1 MDEWKPTWSG
11 LFQLHRDGAQTP
23 ITSYVDRGLLRS
35 AQIDQ
40 LGTTSD
46 WLPEQVIA
54 AAFEQVMEDKYVAPA
69 EIKPVTSGRVFAPTP
84 VKLPVLLAP
93 GEAEGG
99 HALRPYLWP
108 VLDPSG
114 NLALEQDE
122 QLIDRWW
129 VEAPRLMDYASDCH
143 SHLTTHRIATIG
155 KLSLPIDQ
163 RGDYKLSLG
172 LISPTIM
179 QGFAAIKQIGRIGQ
193 NKGRNWVQHVR
204 YEWLTNVTKLTTTK
218 SKKKLFGGR
227 GPEHVSTW
235 YRGEIRWP
243 NGKSGY
249 IDLGHFRDER
259 LESLRDADELA
270 RKTSEFET
278 RLQKAIQGRGLGWA
292 QTTST
297 TREIVGGTEA
307 KDIYTLDDNAGYTV
321 PNTLAGL

>member
-1 MDEWKPTWSG
+1 MDEWKRTRAG
-11 LFQLHRDGAQTP
+11 LFQLHRDGAPTP

-35 AQIDQ
+35 AQLDQ
-40 LGTTSD
+40 FGNTID

-54 AAFEQVMEDKYVAPA
+54 AVFEQVMEDRYAAPV

-84 VKLPVLLAP
+84 VKLPVLLAA

-114 NLALEQDE
+114 NLALEQGE
-122 QLIDRWW
+122 KLIDRWW
-129 VEAPRLMDYASDCH
+129 VEAPGSMDYASDCH

-163 RGDYKLSLG
+163 RRDYKLSLG
-172 LISPTIM
+172 LISPTM
-179 QGFAAIKQIGRIGQ
+179 MEGFAVIKQIGRIGQ
-193 NKGRNWVQHVR
+193 NKGRKWVQHVR
-204 YEWLTNVTKLTTTK
+204 YEWLTNVAKLTTTK

-227 GPEHVSTW
+227 GAEHVSTR
-235 YRGEIRWP
+235 YAGEIRWP

-249 IDLGHFRDER
+249 IDLGHFSDER

-270 RKTSEFET
+270 RKTAEFEK
-278 RLQKAIQGRGLGWA
+278 RLEHAIQGHGLRWD

-297 TREIVGGTEA
+297 VREIVGGTQA
-307 KDIYTLDDNAGYTV
+307 MDVYTLDDDAGYTV
-321 PNTLAGL
+321 PGTLAGL

>member
-1 MDEWKPTWSG
+1 MDEWKPTAAG
-11 LFQLHRDGAQTP
+11 LFQLCRDGAPTP

-35 AQIDQ
+35 AQLDQ
-40 LGTTSD
+40 LGGTIG

-54 AAFEQVMEDKYVAPA
+54 AAFEQVMEDKYVTPA
-69 EIKPVTSGRVFAPTP
+69 EINPVPSGRVFAPTP
-84 VKLPVLLAP
+84 VKLAVLLAP

-108 VLDPSG
+108 VLDQSG
-114 NLALEQDE
+114 ELALEPGE

-129 VEAPRLMDYASDCH
+129 VKPPTSMDYASDCH
-143 SHLTTHRIATIG
+143 SYLTTHRIATVG

-163 RGDYKLSLG
+163 RGDYGLSLG
-172 LISPTIM
+172 LISPTLM
-179 QGFAAIKQIGRIGQ
+179 EGFAAIRQLGRIGQ
-193 NKGRNWVQHVR
+193 NKRRKWVQHVR

-243 NGKSGY
+243 NGKTGY

-270 RKTSEFET
+270 RKTAEFES
-278 RLQKAIQGRGLGWA
+278 RLQQAIHARGLGWT
-292 QTTST
+292 QTTPT
-297 TREIVGGTEA
+297 VRDIVGGTEA
-307 KDIYTLDDNAGYTV
+307 KEIYTVHDDAGYTV
-321 PNTLAGL
+321 PTGLAGL